1 MYMFFYMQTEKCK
14 ISETPATN
22 TKVRK
27 M

>member
-1 MYMFFYMQTEKCK
+1 MFFYMQTEKCK

-22 TKVRK
+22 TKVQK